1 MNNKANNLI
10 FKLFDD
16 VKRFQNNIDESLAI
30 TLGLVYLIYTD
41 KESFLTADEML
52 DPNNTYSY
60 IDASDFYMDNIRNR
74 MELHFSNE
82 QLEIFL
88 ANNIKSYEEF
98 ATFSKTDIKN
108 AIENLLQDKCQM
120 LQASSRQTDSFTQR
134 VITKIAKLLNSKGP
148 YIDLAVG
155 TGSLLKDFDVE
166 VCGDDINPKMVV
178 IARCYLYFYLKDV
191 TYESL
196 KNDIRLQDSI
206 ETFDYSGYKNAVI
219 LFDPPMGDFRLY
231 PKDEKWQN
239 TGIFNKIPLKLQSEI
254 LFLINFLINAKNND
268 YFIGLFPENIL
279 NKNSYEYNYIRK
291 YLIENSLIC
300 VIRVLTGHVL
310 LIGQKKLDVKKYPDI
325 SVIRIQQPL
334 NSEQLDFITK
344 EIIKGKNMNYSPYFS
359 IKPSDVD
366 GNIIKNYD
374 SIENYNKDFRSITY
388 AIYKRNDLLKNNF
401 AINLPE
407 KLTYED
413 LQKKTQDTP
422 QALLKKI
429 NDNEEEIKIKFQQ
442 INAIVSQIQNKEE
455 AQYKFE
461 PWFNNNKTDII
472 NNALSYFY
480 SKYYFNSL
488 TEDNIESWFDF
499 QIRDNVLSENF
510 TNLKILFES
519 RRVILLKNKVKIYF
533 GENKD
538 NLQKDINWM
547 EFYNLFDPLKD
558 KDLKCIFELT
568 NNDKNIKLIF
578 ENLCHYWMLDK
589 NEDNTL
595 LKQKEFPIKE
605 FTRCLKVL
613 ESLGLVI
620 FDKRKVY
627 TSEEEHSEI
636 DLYKRFIPNIKYI
649 DAIRFEE
656 TQNVR

>member
-1 MNNKANNLI
+1 MH
-10 FKLFDD
+10 
-16 VKRFQNNIDESLAI
+16 
-30 TLGLVYLIYTD
+30 
-41 KESFLTADEML
+41 
-52 DPNNTYSY
+52 DPNNTYPY
-60 IDASDFYMDNIRNR
+60 IDVVDFYMDNIRNR
-74 MELHFSNE
+74 MDLKFANE
-82 QLEIFL
+82 QLERYL
-88 ANNIKSYEEF
+88 VNNIKSYEEF
-98 ATFSKTDIKN
+98 ATFSKIDIKN
-108 AIENLLQDKCQM
+108 AIENLLQDKSPM

-134 VITKIAKLLNSKGP
+134 VITQIAKLLNSKGP

-155 TGSLLKDFDVE
+155 TGSLLKDFDGE
-166 VCGDDINPKMVV
+166 VWGDDINPKMVV
-178 IARCYLYFYLKDV
+178 IARCYLYFYLNDV

-196 KNDIRLQDSI
+196 INDIRLQDSI
-206 ETFDYSGYKNAVI
+206 ETFNYTGYKNAVI

-231 PKDEKWQN
+231 PKDERWQN
-239 TGIFNKIPLKLQSEI
+239 TEIFNKKPVKLQSEI
-254 LFLINFLINAKNND
+254 LFLMNFLVNAKNND

-279 NKNSYEYNYIRK
+279 NKNSYEYNNIRK
-291 YLIENSLIC
+291 YLIEHSLIC

-310 LIGQKKLDVKKYPDI
+310 LIGQKKLDIKKYPDI
-325 SVIRIQQPL
+325 SVIRIQQLL
-334 NSEQLDFITK
+334 NSEQLDFIVK
-344 EIIKGKNMNYSPYFS
+344 EIIKGKDINFTPYFS
-359 IKPSDVD
+359 IKPSDF
-366 GNIIKNYD
+366 GTIIKNYD

-413 LQKKTQDTP
+413 LHKNNKETLQE
-422 QALLKKI
+422 LLKKI
-429 NDNEEEIKIKFQQ
+429 NDNEEEIKIKIQQ
-442 INAIVSQIQNKEE
+442 INDTVSQIQSKEE
-455 AQYKFE
+455 TQYKFE
-461 PWFNNNKTDII
+461 PWFSNNITDKI
-472 NNALSYFY
+472 NNVLSYFY
-480 SKYYFNSL
+480 SKYYLDLL

-499 QIRDNVLSENF
+499 QIRDNVTPEKF

-519 RRVILLKNKVKIYF
+519 RRVKLLKNKVKIYF
-533 GENKD
+533 GENKE

-578 ENLCHYWMLDK
+578 ENLCQYWMLDQ

-613 ESLGLVI
+613 ENLGLVI

-627 TSEEEHSEI
+627 TSEHEHSEI

-649 DAIRFEE
+649 DAIRIEE
-656 TQNVR
+656 AQNVR

>member
-52 DPNNTYSY
+52 DPNNTHSY

-155 TGSLLKDFDVE
+155 TGSLLKDFGVE
-166 VCGDDINPKMVV
+166 VWGDDINPKMVV

-310 LIGQKKLDVKKYPDI
+310 LIGQKKLDIKKYPDI
-325 SVIRIQQPL
+325 SVIRIQRPL

-344 EIIKGKNMNYSPYFS
+344 EIIKGKDMNYSPYFS
-359 IKPSDVD
+359 IKPSDF
-366 GNIIKNYD
+366 GTIIKNYD

-407 KLTYED
+407 KLIYED
-413 LQKKTQDTP
+413 LQKKTKDTP

-429 NDNEEEIKIKFQQ
+429 NDNEEEIKIKLQQ

-510 TNLKILFES
+510 TNLKILFANQ
-519 RRVILLKNKVKIYF
+519 RLILLKNKVKIYF

-578 ENLCHYWMLDK
+578 ENLCQYWMLDK

>member
-41 KESFLTADEML
+41 KESFVTASGMH
-52 DPNNTYSY
+52 DPNNTYPY
-60 IDASDFYMDNIRNR
+60 IDVIDFYMDNIRNR
-74 MELHFSNE
+74 MDIQFVNE
-82 QLEIFL
+82 QFEEYLV
-88 ANNIKSYEEF
+88 NNIKSYEEF

-108 AIENLLQDKCQM
+108 AIENLLQDKCPM

-134 VITKIAKLLNSKGP
+134 VITQIAKLLNSKGP

-155 TGSLLKDFDVE
+155 TGSLLKDFGVE
-166 VCGDDINPKMVV
+166 VWGDDINPKMVV

-239 TGIFNKIPLKLQSEI
+239 TGIFNKIPLKLQNEI

-310 LIGQKKLDVKKYPDI
+310 LIGQKKLDIKKYPDI
-325 SVIRIQQPL
+325 SVIRIQRPL

-344 EIIKGKNMNYSPYFS
+344 EIIKGKDMNYSPYFS
-359 IKPSDVD
+359 IKPSDVSD
-366 GNIIKNYD
+366 TIIKNYD

-407 KLTYED
+407 KLTYKD

-422 QALLKKI
+422 QSLLKKI
-429 NDNEEEIKIKFQQ
+429 NDNEEEIKIKLQQ

-510 TNLKILFES
+510 TNLKILFANQ
-519 RRVILLKNKVKIYF
+519 RLILLKNKVKIYF

-547 EFYNLFDPLKD
+547 EFYNLFDLLKD

-568 NNDKNIKLIF
+568 NNDTNIKLIF
-578 ENLCHYWMLDK
+578 ENLCQYWMLDK